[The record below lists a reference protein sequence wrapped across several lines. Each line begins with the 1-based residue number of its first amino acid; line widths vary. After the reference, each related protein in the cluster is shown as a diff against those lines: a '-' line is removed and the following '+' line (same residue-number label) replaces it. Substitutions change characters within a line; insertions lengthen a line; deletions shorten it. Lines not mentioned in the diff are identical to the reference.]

1 MVNLYLD
8 IDEKVLSFKMA
19 YDIDMAIFS
28 IVTNLRN
35 ITLPVSYNANGFSE
49 FYYKLLDLEK
59 FSTGKNKMT
68 YMMIPANHPI
78 YPFPYNLEDR
88 ADYIENKLKV
98 LTNNLADI
106 TVKKEEEHIY
116 KIYIKNDKN
125 KIVIIFKERC

>member
-59 FSTGKNKMT
+59 EGKATSNFS
-68 YMMIPANHPI
+68 Y
-78 YPFPYNLEDR
+78 
-88 ADYIENKLKV
+88 
-98 LTNNLADI
+98 TNP
-106 TVKKEEEHIY
+106 TVPRQ
-116 KIYIKNDKN
+116 
-125 KIVIIFKERC
+125 VRTL